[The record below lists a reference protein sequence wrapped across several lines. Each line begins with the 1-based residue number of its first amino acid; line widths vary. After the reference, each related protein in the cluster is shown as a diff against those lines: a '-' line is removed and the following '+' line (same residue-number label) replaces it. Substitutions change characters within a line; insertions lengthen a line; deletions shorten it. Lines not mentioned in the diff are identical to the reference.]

1 MTARST
7 RLDVGVVDVLVVA
20 PQADGD
26 WEVLLLRR
34 AEGVRCAGAWETVH
48 GSVEPGET
56 PVDAARRELREET
69 GLSALRWYNVMTHAF
84 YLHRPDVV
92 EVAVVCCAFV
102 DRQAPLTLGPEHAE
116 ARWLP
121 RPAAHAQLAWPS
133 ERVALDRAW
142 DLLQRGHAG
151 PLEDVLRIA

>member
-1 MTARST
+1 VTERTT
-7 RLDVGVVDVLVVA
+7 RLEVGVVDVLVVA
-20 PQADGD
+20 PSADGD
-26 WEVLLLRR
+26 WDVLLLRR
-34 AEGVRCAGAWETVH
+34 AEGVRCAGAWEVVH

-56 PVDAARRELREET
+56 PVGAAQRELREET
-69 GLSALRWYNVMTHAF
+69 GLVADRWYNVMTHAF

-121 RPAAHAQLAWPS
+121 RAIARQEVAWPS

-142 DLLQRGHAG
+142 DLLQRGDAG